1 MIVQFATSKTATG
14 VTVIAFTGQLTLGNR
29 LIEAE
34 HEIREQIRQ
43 GARKLVL
50 DLTKLTFLDSAGIGV
65 LAVCSGAMTKSGGR
79 LAIAAGAG
87 KVKESLELTRLDKV
101 IEIYPDSE
109 SACAALVQFGIPS

>member
-43 GARKLVL
+43 GANELVL

-79 LAIAAGAG
+79 LVIAVAPG
-87 KVKESLELTRLDKV
+87 KVRDTLELTRLDKV
-101 IEIYPDSE
+101 IELHPDLA
-109 SACAALVQFGIPS
+109 SASSAFAS